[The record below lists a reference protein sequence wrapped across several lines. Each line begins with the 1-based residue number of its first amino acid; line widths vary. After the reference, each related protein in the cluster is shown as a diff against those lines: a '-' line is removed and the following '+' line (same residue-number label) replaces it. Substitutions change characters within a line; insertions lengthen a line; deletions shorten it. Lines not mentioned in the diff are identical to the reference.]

1 MSNEVPS
8 EVGRLDQAGDD
19 WIEFDL
25 KSLLGALRRR
35 MRLIVGV
42 FVSLTVLALLVIF
55 QLTPLYTASSI
66 VLIDTRKT
74 QVIDMDAV
82 LSGLS
87 ADTAVVD
94 SQVELIKS
102 RTLAGRV
109 VRKLNLTRV
118 AEFNA
123 SLRTPSLMSY
133 VDPRPWLQEM
143 LGSGEELTAEEQVER
158 THNEVVDI
166 FLANLSV
173 TRKGLTY
180 VIKISYTSQ
189 SPRLAQKIANV
200 VADLYIVEQ
209 LEAKYEA
216 TKKANLW
223 LSDRLTTLRAQLRVS
238 ERAVEIFRTQNDL
251 LDSGGLTVNEQQL
264 SELNAQLILARSD
277 RAERRARYDRSQTII
292 RQGGNLDEIGDVL
305 RSVVVADLRRQQAEV
320 ERKLADL
327 SSRYEEKYPTVRDAR
342 SERDGLRQQI
352 YIEARRIVA
361 GLKNDA
367 EVANTRV
374 KSLEDSLKASQVS
387 ASVNNQAQIQL
398 RELEREA
405 EANKA
410 LYGNFLGRF
419 KETEAQGQLQASDAR
434 VISAA
439 TMPFSPSYPNKSF
452 ALILV
457 MFVNGGLGIG
467 LGLLMDRLDNTV
479 HNARELERDLGLPV
493 LASVPLLDGEDGL
506 APQDYLLQ
514 KPLSAFTES
523 LRAVR
528 SSLELSNVDRAP
540 QVIVFTSA
548 LPNEGKTTTS
558 ISFARAASVAGKKVL
573 LIDCDLRRPSVHKML
588 LAPGDKP
595 SAGLVEHLAG
605 KASFED
611 VLCHDAQTNLAFI
624 PVVSSSI
631 NPTEVLGSA
640 QMERM
645 LMHAR
650 AEFDLIVIDCAP
662 VLAVTDP
669 RVIAQRGD
677 EILFIVRWNSTPKDA
692 VIDAVKVLR
701 QHNLSVTG
709 AILTQVDMAQMSKYS
724 YGKGGYYYGQ
734 YQSYYLN

>member
-1 MSNEVPS
+1 MSNEVSP
-8 EVGRLDQAGDD
+8 EAGRLDQPSDD

-35 MRLIVGV
+35 LRLILGV
-42 FVSLTVLALLVIF
+42 FLSLTVIAVIVIF
-55 QLTPLYTASSI
+55 QITPRYTATST
-66 VLIDTRKT
+66 VLIDTRTT
-74 QVIDMDAV
+74 QVVDMDAV

-109 VRKLNLTRV
+109 VRQLKLARV
-118 AEFNA
+118 SEFNA
-123 SLRTPSLMSY
+123 TLRAPSLLSY
-133 VDPRPWLQEM
+133 VDPRPWIRDFLKP
-143 LGSGEELTAEEQVER
+143 TAEFSAEEEEER
-158 THNEVVDI
+158 IHNRVVDN
-166 FLANLSV
+166 FLSNLSV
-173 TRKGLTY
+173 SRKGLTY
-180 VIKISYTSQ
+180 IIRISYTSED
-189 SPRLAQKIANV
+189 PRLAQKIANV
-200 VADLYIVEQ
+200 IADLYIVEQ

-216 TKKANLW
+216 TRKANLW
-223 LSDRLTTLRAQLRVS
+223 LSERLATLRSRLRDS
-238 ERAVEIFRTQNDL
+238 ERAVEIFRSQNNL
-251 LDSGGLTVNEQQL
+251 VGSGGLTVNEQQL
-264 SELNAQLILARSD
+264 SELNAQLILARTD
-277 RAERRARYDRSQTII
+277 RAERQARYDRSQTII
-292 RQGGNLDEIGDVL
+292 RQGGKLDEIGDVL
-305 RSVVVADLRRQQAEV
+305 KSNVIADLRRQEAEIG
-320 ERKLADL
+320 RKLSDL
-327 SSRYEEKYPTVRDAR
+327 LSRYGDKFPAVQDAR
-342 SERDGLRQQI
+342 NERNGLRQQI
-352 YIEARRIVA
+352 REQANRIVA
-361 GLKNDA
+361 GLKNDV

-374 KSLEDSLKASQVS
+374 NSLEKSLTDSQES
-387 ASVNNQAQIQL
+387 AGVNNQAQIQL

-419 KETEAQGQLQASDAR
+419 KETEEQEQLQASDAR
-434 VISAA
+434 IISAA
-439 TMPFSPSYPNKSF
+439 TMPSAASYPKKSLSLF
-452 ALILV
+452 LI
-457 MFVNGGLGIG
+457 MFVNGAIGIG
-467 LGLLMDRLDNTV
+467 LGFLMDRLDNTV
-479 HNARELERDLGLPV
+479 HNARELESDLGLPV
-493 LASVPLLDGEDGL
+493 LASVPLLDEEDGL
-506 APQDYLLQ
+506 TPQDYLLQ

-605 KASFED
+605 KASFDE
-611 VLCHDAQTNLAFI
+611 VVCQDAQTNLSFV

-645 LMHAR
+645 LAHAR
-650 AEFDLIVIDCAP
+650 TEYDLVVIDCAP

-692 VIDAVKVLR
+692 VIDAVKALH

-709 AILTQVDMAQMSKYS
+709 AVLTQVDMAQMSKYS

>member
-1 MSNEVPS
+1 MSNEVLS

-25 KSLLGALRRR
+25 KSMLGALRRR
-35 MRLIVGV
+35 MRLILGV
-42 FVSLTVLALLVIF
+42 FLSLTVLAILVIF
-55 QLTPLYTASSI
+55 QLTPLYTASST
-66 VLIDTRKT
+66 VLINTRET
-74 QVIDMDAV
+74 QVVDMDAV

-109 VRKLNLTRV
+109 VKQLRLAKS

-123 SLRTPSLMSY
+123 DLRAPSLMSY
-133 VDPRPWLQEM
+133 IDPRPWVQTFLSPE
-143 LGSGEELTAEEQVER
+143 EELSAEEKSER
-158 THNEVVDI
+158 IHNQVVDV
-166 FLANLSV
+166 FLSNLSV
-173 TRKGLTY
+173 SRKGLTY
-180 VIKISYTSQ
+180 VINISYTSER
-189 SPRLAQKIANV
+189 PRLAQKIANTIS
-200 VADLYIVEQ
+200 DLYIVEQ

-223 LSDRLTTLRAQLRVS
+223 LSGRLATLRARLRDS
-238 ERAVEIFRTQNDL
+238 ERAVEIYRTQNDL
-251 LDSGGLTVNEQQL
+251 LDAGGLTVNEQQL

-277 RAERRARYDRSQTII
+277 RAERQARYQRSQTII

-305 RSVVVADLRRQQAEV
+305 KSAVIADMRRQQAEM

-327 SSRYEEKYPTVRDAR
+327 SSRYGEKYPTVINAR
-342 SERDGLRQQI
+342 NERNGLRQQI
-352 YIEARRIVA
+352 YSEAKRIVA
-361 GLKNDA
+361 GLKNDV

-374 KSLEDSLKASQVS
+374 ESLEDSLNVSQVS
-387 ASVNNQAQIQL
+387 ASVNNQALIQL

-419 KETEAQGQLQASDAR
+419 KETEEQEQLQGSDAR

-439 TMPFSPSYPNKSF
+439 TMPLAASYPKKSL
-452 ALILV
+452 ALMLA
-457 MFVNGGLGIG
+457 MFVNAGLGIG
-467 LGLLMDRLDNTV
+467 LGLLMDRLDNTI
-479 HNARELERDLGLPV
+479 HNARELESELGLPV

-506 APQDYLLQ
+506 TPQDYLLQ

-605 KASFED
+605 KVSFEE
-611 VLCHDAQTNLAFI
+611 VLCQDAQTNLTFI

-631 NPTEVLGSA
+631 NPTEVLGST
-640 QMERM
+640 QMELM
-645 LMHAR
+645 LTHAR
-650 AEFDLIVIDCAP
+650 TLYDLIVIDCAP

-692 VIDAVKVLR
+692 VIDAVKALQ
-701 QHNLSVTG
+701 QHRLSVTG
-709 AILTQVDMAQMSKYS
+709 AVLTQVDMTQMSKYS

>member
-1 MSNEVPS
+1 MSNEVHS

-25 KSLLGALRRR
+25 KSLIGALRRR
-35 MRLIVGV
+35 MRLILGV
-42 FVSLTVLALLVIF
+42 FLSLMLISFLVIF
-55 QLTPLYTASSI
+55 QLTPRYTASST
-66 VLIDTRKT
+66 VLINTRET
-74 QVIDMDAV
+74 QVIDMEAV

-87 ADTAVVD
+87 ADSAVID

-109 VRKLNLTRV
+109 VDQFQLTRV
-118 AEFNA
+118 PEFNA
-123 SLRTPSLMSY
+123 SLRAPSLLSY
-133 VDPRPWLQEM
+133 IDPRPWLHEF
-143 LGSGEELTAEEQVER
+143 LSPGEELSAEEKNER
-158 THNEVVDI
+158 MRNQVVDV
-166 FLANLSV
+166 FLSNLSV
-173 TRKGLTY
+173 SRKGLTY
-180 VIKISYTSQ
+180 VIKISYTSER
-189 SPRLAQKIANV
+189 PRLAQKIANA

-223 LSDRLTTLRAQLRVS
+223 LSDRLTTLRARLRDS

-264 SELNAQLILARSD
+264 SELNAQLILGRSD
-277 RAERRARYDRSQTII
+277 RSERQARYQRSQTII
-292 RQGGNLDEIGDVL
+292 RQGGNLDEIGDVIK
-305 RSVVVADLRRQQAEV
+305 SAVIADLRRQQAEM

-327 SSRYEEKYPTVRDAR
+327 SSRYGEKYPTVINAR
-342 SERDGLRQQI
+342 NERNGLRQQI
-352 YIEARRIVA
+352 QSEARRIVA
-361 GLKNDA
+361 GLKNDV

-374 KSLEDSLKASQVS
+374 ESLEDSLRASQVS

-398 RELEREA
+398 RELAREA

-410 LYGNFLGRF
+410 LYSNFLGRF
-419 KETEAQGQLQASDAR
+419 KETEEQEQLQASDAR

-439 TMPFSPSYPNKSF
+439 TMPLEASYPKKSLS
-452 ALILV
+452 LILA
-457 MFVNGGLGIG
+457 MFVSSALGIG

-479 HNARELERDLGLPV
+479 HNARELESDLGLPV
-493 LASVPLLDGEDGL
+493 LASIPLLAEEEGL

-528 SSLELSNVDRAP
+528 SSLELSNVDRTS
-540 QVIVFTSA
+540 QVIIFTSA

-573 LIDCDLRRPSVHKML
+573 LIDCDLRRPSIHKLL
-588 LAPGDKP
+588 LAPGEKP

-611 VLCHDAQTNLAFI
+611 VICQDAQTNMAFV

-631 NPTEVLGSA
+631 NPTEVLGST

-645 LMHAR
+645 LAHAR
-650 AEFDLIVIDCAP
+650 TVYDLIVIDCAP

-701 QHNLSVTG
+701 QHNLSITG

>member
-42 FVSLTVLALLVIF
+42 FLSLTFVALLVIL
-55 QLTPLYTASSI
+55 QLTPRYTAASI
-66 VLIDTRKT
+66 VLIDTRET

-109 VRKLNLTRV
+109 VRKLNLATMP
-118 AEFNA
+118 EFNA
-123 SLRTPSLMSY
+123 SLRAASLMSY
-133 VDPRPWLQEM
+133 VDPRPWFRDM
-143 LGSGEELTAEEQVER
+143 LGSGEELSAEEKAER
-158 THNEVVDI
+158 IHNEVVDV
-166 FLANLSV
+166 FLSNLSV
-173 TRKGLTY
+173 SRKGLTY
-180 VIKISYTSQ
+180 VIKISYTSE
-189 SPRLAQKIANV
+189 SPRLAQKVANA

-216 TKKANLW
+216 TQKANLW
-223 LSDRLTTLRAQLRVS
+223 LSERLTTLRTRLRHS
-238 ERAVEIFRTQNDL
+238 ERAVENFRSQNDL
-251 LDSGGLTVNEQQL
+251 LDAGGLTVNEQQL

-277 RAERRARYDRSQTII
+277 RSERQARYDRSQTII
-292 RQGGNLDEIGDVL
+292 REGGNLDEIGDVL
-305 RSVVVADLRRQQAEV
+305 RSTVIAELRRQQAEM

-327 SSRYEEKYPTVRDAR
+327 SSRYGEKFPAVRDAR
-342 SERDGLRQQI
+342 NERNGLRQQI
-352 YIEARRIVA
+352 RIQAIRIVA
-361 GLKNDA
+361 GLKNDV

-374 KSLEDSLKASQVS
+374 DSLEESLNTSQVS
-387 ASVNNQAQIQL
+387 ASVNNQAQVQL

-419 KETEAQGQLQASDAR
+419 KETEEQEQLQASDAR
-434 VISAA
+434 IISAA
-439 TMPFSPSYPNKSF
+439 TMPIAPSYPNKSL
-452 ALILV
+452 ALMLA

-506 APQDYLLQ
+506 TPQDYLLQ

-573 LIDCDLRRPSVHKML
+573 LIDCDLRRPSIHKML

-611 VLCHDAQTNLAFI
+611 VLCQDAQTSLTFV

-645 LMHAR
+645 LTHAR
-650 AEFDLIVIDCAP
+650 ALYDLIVIDCAP

-692 VIDAVKVLR
+692 VVDAVKALH

-709 AILTQVDMAQMSKYS
+709 SILTQVDMAQMSKYS